1 MKVTFRGQLRG
12 PDSADRSLPKGSRVF
27 VPIQPLVRV
36 EHAFARLGRWRRL
49 ARCYEGTIESAQAWL
64 EIACLSYPFT
74 RLRAEPP

>member
-1 MKVTFRGQLRG
+1 MTLDIKR
-12 PDSADRSLPKGSRVF
+12 PPKGSKGF
-27 VPIQPLVRV
+27 VPIMPRVRV

-64 EIACLSYPFT
+64 EVACLAYLFT